1 MQITFLLHFKARLSV
16 KKSWSKSNF
25 EITLFK
31 ALEQGAGISIY
42 VSHTTPS
49 AIFWGIAKLSVQ
61 ISAVIRLKTIA
72 TTTTSFLSGWQF
84 KFWPIFSN
92 LSNAYPDMLSNLW
105 PITSHLKDLGMRLN
119 GTNITRLLL
128 IHVLQSKFLKR
139 VGVSTQICFQYLS
152 LSPKPKKEKY
162 IFRVLDDKINYF
174 IKIPLRDTPLQR
186 TEHLNCEYIY
196 RSVTVLFEM
205 M

>member
-1 MQITFLLHFKARLSV
+1 
-16 KKSWSKSNF
+16 
-25 EITLFK
+25 
-31 ALEQGAGISIY
+31 
-42 VSHTTPS
+42 
-49 AIFWGIAKLSVQ
+49 
-61 ISAVIRLKTIA
+61 
-72 TTTTSFLSGWQF
+72 
-84 KFWPIFSN
+84 
-92 LSNAYPDMLSNLW
+92 
-105 PITSHLKDLGMRLN
+105 MRLN

-205 M
+205 IQLYGHFLLKFEFLGWRSVCFALSSFSLLCLVLLRFLTPSLKHSCPSGSALGRIKLRVSLIHVSGRRDYCLSLVTEVSLRHKWSMQ